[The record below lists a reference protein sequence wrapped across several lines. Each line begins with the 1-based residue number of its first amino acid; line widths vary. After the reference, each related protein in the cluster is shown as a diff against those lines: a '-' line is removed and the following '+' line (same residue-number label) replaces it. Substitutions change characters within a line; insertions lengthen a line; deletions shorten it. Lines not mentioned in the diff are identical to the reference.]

1 MALVE
6 RGADGELV
14 ELPELGEPD
23 RIVLGLG
30 RDLRVDRHRCR
41 PLPVRNNSL
50 TRRIEID

>member
-14 ELPELGEPD
+14 ELPELGNQT
-23 RIVLGLG
+23 GLCPA
-30 RDLRVDRHRCR
+30 RVICALIDTL
-41 PLPVRNNSL
+41 PTAPVRNNSL